1 MERSARPFFV
11 MPGSALRDLREE
23 LDLVEGAS
31 AAETMERY
39 GYRCGV
45 GLVRTLAIDCSDVGH
60 LRDILK
66 QIWSETGLSRMEVD
80 LITENEMVITF
91 ADSIEADNGYSCD
104 FTKGYLL
111 GIVSTLMNRRYEG
124 KEVSCIS
131 DGAHRCVH
139 VLTPSSNFSEG
150 DATMTYKPDNKH
162 ILVDGNSYL
171 MEMDDN
177 ALAYEIF
184 LEQVANGRKGMII
197 AREYPE
203 KIKKRYGIDN
213 IPFLWLS
220 FERDRKYTR
229 EPTNIPLIYSEVK
242 NFLDTTPKAIVL
254 FSGIEYL
261 ISQNT
266 FSKVLKFVQLINE
279 NISIT
284 DGVLLLPVSA
294 DALNQKEVK
303 QLERE
308 LHNV

>member
-1 MERSARPFFV
+1 MERNTRPFFV

-23 LDLVEGAS
+23 LDLLEGANGS
-31 AAETMERY
+31 ETMERY

-45 GLVRTLAIDCSDVGH
+45 GLVRTLAIECTGVDH
-60 LRDILK
+60 LRDVLK

-91 ADSIEADNGYSCD
+91 ADSIEAESGYSCD
-104 FTKGYLL
+104 FTKGYLI
-111 GIVSTLMNRRYEG
+111 GIVSTLMKRRYEG

-131 DGAHRCVH
+131 DGSHRCVH
-139 VLTPSSNFSEG
+139 VLTPSANFSDE
-150 DATMTYKPDNKH
+150 APKIAYRPDNKH
-162 ILVDGNSYL
+162 ILLDGNAYL

-177 ALAYEIF
+177 SEAYEIF
-184 LEQVANGRKGMII
+184 LEQVSHGRKGMII

-203 KIKKRYGIDN
+203 KVKKRYGIDN

-266 FSKVLKFVQLINE
+266 FVKVLKFVQLLNE

-284 DGVLLLPVSA
+284 DGVLLLPVSP

-308 LHNV
+308 LRNV